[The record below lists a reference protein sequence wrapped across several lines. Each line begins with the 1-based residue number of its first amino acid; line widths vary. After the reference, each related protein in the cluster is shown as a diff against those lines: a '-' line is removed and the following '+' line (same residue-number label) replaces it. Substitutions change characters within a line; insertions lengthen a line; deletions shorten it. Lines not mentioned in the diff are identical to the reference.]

1 MRLLKKYLM
10 DDSVKI
16 IDLTSQTLWV
26 SMKLYFTL
34 PNSSCDVVQT
44 ALSWILRLCLFSA
57 NSDLLL
63 FLSLSSQ
70 LGAFLYF
77 FVYMVC
83 VPFFCRCFINT
94 TIHCLFKKI
103 QSIWWGHR
111 YVFTVPFKVKIS
123 LHLITHLSLLFV
135 HMLSFIVPIS
145 ACNRLEKLLS
155 DFIWAYS
162 EEGKNFH
169 LVKYSFMVLPGD
181 FGLGDSKSAGY

>member
-1 MRLLKKYLM
+1 M
-10 DDSVKI
+10 I
-16 IDLTSQTLWV
+16 WH
-26 SMKLYFTL
+26 
-34 PNSSCDVVQT
+34 
-44 ALSWILRLCLFSA
+44 LRLFGLVWNCILLCPILLVTLFKLHWA
-57 NSDLLL
+57 VFWDCVYFQLILICCF

-111 YVFTVPFKVKIS
+111 YEFTVPFKVKIS
-123 LHLITHLSLLFV
+123 LHLITHLSLLVV

-145 ACNRLEKLLS
+145 VCNRLEKLLS

-181 FGLGDSKSAGY
+181 FGLGDPKSAGY